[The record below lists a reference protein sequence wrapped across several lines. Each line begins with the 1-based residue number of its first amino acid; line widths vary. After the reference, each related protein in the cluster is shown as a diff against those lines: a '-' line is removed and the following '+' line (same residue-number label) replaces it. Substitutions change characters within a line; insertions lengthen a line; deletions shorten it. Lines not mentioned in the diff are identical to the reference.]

1 MRNGNDLKPKTLATL
16 RRLEDASW
24 FANVGVMNVQN
35 VIILSSWQEAI
46 KHCENFEW
54 ENLCLE
60 AANQYCKRLQ
70 ERSPIRFNQWN
81 DIVAS
86 LKLVTEPLV
95 RKKIETVVR
104 SHDLPTVFEDT
115 VQWDV
120 LHLCMEAEYSD
131 VYQPGFYASQGY
143 WYVNG
148 HFPCGWQGN
157 FPDGTLVIY

>member
-1 MRNGNDLKPKTLATL
+1 MSNDLKPQTLATL

-24 FANVGVMNVQN
+24 FANVGVMDVQN

-46 KHCENFEW
+46 KHCESIEW

-60 AANQYCKRLQ
+60 AANQYRERLQ

-81 DIVAS
+81 DVVVS
-86 LKLVTEPLV
+86 LKPLTEPLV
-95 RKKIETVVR
+95 RKKIETVIR
-104 SHDLPTVFEDT
+104 SYDLPTVFEDT

-131 VYQPGFYASQGY
+131 VYQPSFYASQGY

-148 HFPCGWQGN
+148 RFPCGWQGN
-157 FPDGTLVIY
+157 FPDGSLIIY